1 MEWKKASIEIV
12 DLYERVIK
20 NYICEKRQM
29 FGFPVSFINNNMFA
43 GVFEDGI
50 FMRLNPADKEAI
62 LKEFDE
68 TSPFTPMG
76 RTMKEYV
83 FGPGSLFEIPD
94 FCDKWLGKSYAF
106 VSSLPPKEKGTKQ
119 KKSPKKAT

>member
-1 MEWKKASIEIV
+1 MEWKKASPEIV
-12 DLYERVIK
+12 DLYEMIIK
-20 NYICEKRQM
+20 DYVCEKRQM

-43 GVFEDGI
+43 GVFADGL
-50 FMRLNPADKEAI
+50 FMRLSSADKEEI

-68 TSPFTPMG
+68 MAPFTPMG

-83 FGPGSLFEIPD
+83 YGPGSLFEIPD
-94 FCDKWLGKSYAF
+94 FCDKWLGKSYVF

-119 KKSPKKAT
+119 IVKVQKNT